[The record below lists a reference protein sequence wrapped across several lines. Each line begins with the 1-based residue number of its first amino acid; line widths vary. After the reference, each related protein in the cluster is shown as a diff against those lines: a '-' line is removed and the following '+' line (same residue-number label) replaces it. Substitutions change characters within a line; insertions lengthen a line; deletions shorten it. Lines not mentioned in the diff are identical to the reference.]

1 MENLKIN
8 LLDISCPSCNHKPL
22 VSFYSIK
29 SVPVNSV
36 LLFHKKEE
44 AINYPKGD
52 INLAYC
58 SKCGMITNTSFD
70 QNLIEYSNRYEETQG
85 FSDIFKGFHKELALY
100 LIEKY
105 DLRGKNIVEI
115 GCGKGEFIALLC
127 ELGSNNGIGIDP
139 AFIPERKPEII
150 KGSVEYYSDWYS
162 KKYAHLDADIYICKM
177 TLEHIQNTY
186 EFISMIR
193 ETIGNRTKAIVFFQV
208 PDVSRILEE
217 MAFWDI
223 YYEHCSY
230 FCPDSLGKLFSKAG
244 FEVLNIYTGFDNQY
258 LMIEATPKA
267 DKNHV
272 IQSNF
277 ENDISNLFSSINAF
291 SKNVNIKINTW
302 SARIN
307 EFYSDKKRVVI
318 WGGSSKTVSF
328 ITTLGITKEIEYV
341 VDINPYKQNTFL
353 PGNGQQ
359 VVLPEFLVTYRPD
372 VVILMNPIYL
382 TEVSKNLANLG
393 LDPHLISI
401 DA

>member
-8 LLDISCPSCNHKPL
+8 LIDKPCPSCHHKPL
-22 VSFYSIK
+22 ISFYSIK

-36 LLFHKKEE
+36 LLFHNKEE

-105 DLRGKNIVEI
+105 DLHGKNVVEI
-115 GCGKGEFIALLC
+115 GCGKGEFVALLC
-127 ELGSNNGIGIDP
+127 ELGSNKGIGIDP
-139 AFIPERKPEII
+139 AFIPGRKPKISN
-150 KGSVEYYSDWYS
+150 GSVEYYSDWYS
-162 KKYAHLDADIYICKM
+162 KKYAYLDADIYVCKM

-186 EFISMIR
+186 EFLSMIR
-193 ETIGNRTKAIVFFQV
+193 ETIGDRAKAIVFFQV

-244 FEVLNIYTGFDNQY
+244 FDVLNIWTGFDNQY
-258 LMIEATPKA
+258 LMIEATPKVGENSA
-267 DKNHV
+267 L
-272 IQSNF
+272 QSNF
-277 ENDISNLFSSINAF
+277 DDNISDLISSINAF
-291 SKNVNIKINTW
+291 SKNVSTKINTW

-307 EFYSDKKRVVI
+307 KFYRDKKRVVI

-328 ITTLGITKEIEYV
+328 ITTLGITDEIDYV
-341 VDINPYKQNTFL
+341 VDINPYKKNTFL

-359 VVLPEFLVTYRPD
+359 VVLPEFLITYRPD

-382 TEVSKNLANLG
+382 NEVSKNLAK
-393 LDPHLISI
+393 LDLNPHLISI